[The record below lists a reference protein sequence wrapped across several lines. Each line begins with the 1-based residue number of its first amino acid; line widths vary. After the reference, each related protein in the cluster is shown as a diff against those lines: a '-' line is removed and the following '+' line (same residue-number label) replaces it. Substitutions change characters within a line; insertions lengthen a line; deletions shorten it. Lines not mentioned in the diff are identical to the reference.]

1 MGEVFKH
8 MGRPTCIVKSA
19 YSRGER
25 EEDLELAA
33 ALGDRRKV
41 RASGLSSAQ
50 CAAAQVLQRGV
61 NGQRGGA
68 RLDSLKH
75 ALKKDMS
82 QVRMAFSVERARAS
96 GLRRARRGRGRGGPP
111 AGRGFCGRARSTRP
125 GAGRTHPAGRLLGAF
140 LCNQKPSV
148 ARRK

>member
-25 EEDLELAA
+25 EEDLELPA
-33 ALGDRRKV
+33 ALGV
-41 RASGLSSAQ
+41 RFWLSGLSSAQ
-50 CAAAQVLQRGV
+50 CAAARHKSQRGV

-68 RLDSLKH
+68 RLESLKH

-82 QVRMAFSVERARAS
+82 QVRMAFSVERARPAFLRHS
-96 GLRRARRGRGRGGPP
+96 AAGRAGRFRDCGLALSRARRSFFVHSETGVLG
-111 AGRGFCGRARSTRP
+111 ST
-125 GAGRTHPAGRLLGAF
+125 
-140 LCNQKPSV
+140 K
-148 ARRK
+148 

>member
-41 RASGLSSAQ
+41 QASGLSSAQ
-50 CAAAQVLQRGV
+50 CAAAQVVQRGV

-82 QVRMAFSVERARAS
+82 QVRMAFSVLSARGQRPSTRSTRPGA
-96 GLRRARRGRGRGGPP
+96 GRTP

-125 GAGRTHPAGRLLGAF
+125 GAGRTHPAGRLLGCF
-140 LCNQKPSV
+140 LCNQKPS
-148 ARRK
+148 

>member
-33 ALGDRRKV
+33 ALGV
-41 RASGLSSAQ
+41 RFWLLHLSYAQ

-61 NGQRGGA
+61 NGQHGGA

-82 QVRMAFSVERARAS
+82 QVRMAFSVERARGSAELEFGS
-96 GLRRARRGRGRGGPP
+96 ACCCSELAV
-111 AGRGFCGRARSTRP
+111 
-125 GAGRTHPAGRLLGAF
+125 AF
-140 LCNQKPSV
+140 LCNRETVV

>member
-41 RASGLSSAQ
+41 LASGLSSAQ

-82 QVRMAFSVERARAS
+82 QVRMAFSVERARPAAFDALDAA
-96 GLRRARRGRGRGGPP
+96 GGGADPRG
-111 AGRGFCGRARSTRP
+111 S
-125 GAGRTHPAGRLLGAF
+125 RLLRPRALYAAGGGADSPRGPASRMF
-140 LCNQKPSV
+140 FVQSETVV

>member
-41 RASGLSSAQ
+41 LASGLSSAQ

-82 QVRMAFSVERARAS
+82 QVRMAFSVERARPRPDAP
-96 GLRRARRGRGRGGPP
+96 RRACPHGHDGRGAGTWAPAARRRGRGGSDPRGPIGS
-111 AGRGFCGRARSTRP
+111 RSF
-125 GAGRTHPAGRLLGAF
+125 GAF
-140 LCNQKPSV
+140 F
-148 ARRK
+148 

>member
-41 RASGLSSAQ
+41 LASGLSSAQ

-82 QVRMAFSVERARAS
+82 QVRMAFSVERA
-96 GLRRARRGRGRGGPP
+96 GGQRPST
-111 AGRGFCGRARSTRP
+111 RSTRP
-125 GAGRTHPAGRLLGAF
+125 GAGRTPRGSRLLRPRALYAAGGGADSPRGSASRSF
-140 LCNQKPSV
+140 LCNQKPS
-148 ARRK
+148 

>member
-33 ALGDRRKV
+33 ALGV
-41 RASGLSSAQ
+41 RFWLLHLSYAQ

-61 NGQRGGA
+61 NGQHGGA

-82 QVRMAFSVERARAS
+82 QVRMAFSVERARPAAFDALDAA
-96 GLRRARRGRGRGGPP
+96 GGGADPRG
-111 AGRGFCGRARSTRP
+111 S
-125 GAGRTHPAGRLLGAF
+125 RLLRPRALYAAGGGADSPRGPASRMF
-140 LCNQKPSV
+140 FVANQKPS
-148 ARRK
+148 